1 LRTTTQSRARSTSA
15 GIASRLVAWQ
25 QRHGR
30 HDLPWQGTRDAYRI
44 WLSEIML
51 QQTRVSTVIPY
62 FERFIARFPTLAT
75 LAEAG
80 EEEVLALWSGLGYY
94 SRARNLLRCAR
105 QVMAAHGGTF
115 PCEPSVLQRLP
126 GIGRSTAAAIAVFA
140 WGRRAA
146 ILDGNARRV
155 LARWAGVDEPVSRPD
170 VQQALWELAERELPQ
185 ASVEAYTQ
193 GLMDLGASVCTRSR
207 PSCASCPLAD
217 DCVAL
222 GTGRTGVIP
231 VGRVRGPL
239 PVRES
244 VWLVVRRSGTIL
256 LEKRPVPGLWGGLW
270 SLPEATVASRAALV
284 DEIRQRFA
292 LDVEECGALE
302 PVAHAFT
309 HFRLHARPMLFESC
323 REGGAD
329 VSSGAASSGLCW
341 LAPDQAET
349 AALPAPVKTLLKTLT

>member
-1 LRTTTQSRARSTSA
+1 
-15 GIASRLVAWQ
+15 
-25 QRHGR
+25 
-30 HDLPWQGTRDAYRI
+30 
-44 WLSEIML
+44 ML

-105 QVMAAHGGTF
+105 EVMAVHGGVF
-115 PCEPSVLQRLP
+115 PSEPAVLQHLP

-155 LARWAGVDEPVSRPD
+155 LARWAGVDQPVSQPD
-170 VQQALWELAERELPQ
+170 VQRTLWELAERELPR
-185 ASVEAYTQ
+185 ASLEAYTQ

-207 PSCASCPLAD
+207 PSCGSCPLAD

-231 VGRVRGPL
+231 VGRSRSPL

-244 VWLVVRRSGTIL
+244 IWLVVRRSGTIL
-256 LEKRPVPGLWGGLW
+256 LEKRPAPGLWGGLW
-270 SLPEATVASRAALV
+270 SLPEATAASRAALAG
-284 DEIRQRFA
+284 EIRQRFA
-292 LDVEECGALE
+292 LEVEEYGVLE
-302 PVAHAFT
+302 PVEHAFT
-309 HFRLHARPMLFESC
+309 HFRLHARPILFESR
-323 REGGAD
+323 RERDVD
-329 VSSGAASSGLCW
+329 VSSGNASSGNASSGNASSGLCW
-341 LAPDQAET
+341 IAPAQAET
-349 AALPAPVKTLLKTLT
+349 AALPAPVKTLLKTLA